1 MSTKSEE
8 KVEELQ
14 ALLDT
19 VEVKGIENETQIKEL
34 TRMTTYRLS
43 DAIRSGSQVSEKAV
57 GWGDGDSMCA
67 MHAAVVDAHARG
79 YMS

>member
-1 MSTKSEE
+1 MTTKSEE
-8 KVEELQ
+8 KIEELQ

-19 VEVKGIENETQIKEL
+19 VEVDGIENETEIKEL

-43 DAIRSGSQVSEKAV
+43 DAIRSGSQVSKQAN
-57 GWGDGDSMCA
+57 GWGDGDTMCA